1 MDLLI
6 PEKCKN
12 ARHIFLNMTVLFA
25 FFWNQNL
32 SFVHLLLLCKVSNS
46 KKLLPENLKR

>member
-6 PEKCKN
+6 SEKGKN
-12 ARHIFLNMTVLFA
+12 ARHIFLNMAALFA

-32 SFVHLLLLCKVSNS
+32 SFVHLLLSCV
-46 KKLLPENLKR
+46 R